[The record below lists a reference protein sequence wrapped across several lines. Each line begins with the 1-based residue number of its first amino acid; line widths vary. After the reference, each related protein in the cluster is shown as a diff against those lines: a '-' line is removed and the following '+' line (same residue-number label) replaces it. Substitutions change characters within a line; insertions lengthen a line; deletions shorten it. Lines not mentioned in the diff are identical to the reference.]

1 MRGRYRVAV
10 RRDPEPVPP
19 AAPAV
24 TRGPAGFG
32 GIVPCSADVRAG
44 SVLIAVLG
52 VELHADGAAVPLLIL
67 SDVPG
72 LLRWDAGDAL
82 AAEDDVGTR
91 YAVTGLSRQSG
102 LGAMT
107 ATVWLVPEV
116 PPQARSLRLTVSDVV
131 RLSVPRGGTGVERVL
146 SGGPWELEV
155 DLVPAR
161 TAVAPPP
168 EVAAPAGEAAAG
180 GVPVRA
186 LDSYGTRIPVGQA
199 RIRGGTAVCPWSI
212 ERYGERSVLT
222 LGVLHDADLP
232 DDGREVAL
240 WDDRGRSYRVQPLQE
255 VVRDGWT
262 EVSVTVVP
270 GIDPD
275 ARALGL
281 RVDGVLGDALPAVF
295 GVAVPA

>member
-1 MRGRYRVAV
+1 MCGV
-10 RRDPEPVPP
+10 RRNPDPLPP
-19 AAPAV
+19 GAPAV
-24 TRGPAGFG
+24 TRGSVGFG
-32 GIVPCSADVRAG
+32 GIVPCAVDVRSG
-44 SVLIAVLG
+44 SVLVAVLG

-72 LLRWDAGDAL
+72 LLRWDAVGAL
-82 AAEDDVGTR
+82 EAEDDVGTR
-91 YAVTGLSRQSG
+91 YAVSGLSRQSG

-116 PPQARSLRLTVSDVV
+116 PPQARCLRLTVSDVA

-155 DLVPAR
+155 DLVPGR

-168 EVAAPAGEAAAG
+168 EVAAPAEEAPTG

-186 LDSYGTRIPVGQA
+186 LDSYGPRIPVGQA

-212 ERYGERSVLT
+212 ERYAERSVLT

-232 DDGREVAL
+232 DDGREVSI
-240 WDDRGRSYRVQPLQE
+240 WDDRGRRYGVHLLQE
-255 VVRDGWT
+255 VARDGWT

-270 GIDPD
+270 GIDPA

-281 RVDGVLGDALPAVF
+281 RVDGVLQDALPAVF